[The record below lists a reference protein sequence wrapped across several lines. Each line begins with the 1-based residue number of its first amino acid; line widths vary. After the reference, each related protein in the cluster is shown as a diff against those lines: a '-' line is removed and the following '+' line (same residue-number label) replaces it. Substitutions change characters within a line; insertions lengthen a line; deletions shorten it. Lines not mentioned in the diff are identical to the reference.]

1 MDIKMTPE
9 GIWNEYQS
17 LTEYLTEHDVY
28 NVVKKNEKFYDGRQW
43 DGAKADN
50 IAKPT
55 MNRLQRIGKYQIAS
69 LSSNDVG
76 IAITPLMGGNE
87 DKRRMKIIADEV
99 KNIIEQAKIKE
110 QARLMIRNAFV
121 DGASYSLQSFDPDYE
136 TGQDSKGKIDSQLI
150 DMTNVYFGNPYTN
163 VLQKQPYIII
173 ALRQFVG
180 QVKEEAKDLG
190 VKNIDDITPDTDDN
204 YDEDSDGK
212 LCTVLLKF
220 WKQKK
225 KQTETKVII
234 DDVSGEEIIVEE
246 EKEIKTVHFCKCTKA
261 VMLVEDTD
269 LGYTRYPIARFGW
282 EPRRNSYLYESP
294 MTSNIVN
301 QVFINKCYAYAHE
314 YALKSAMPKIIYDEG
329 KMDIDDFLEG
339 STIGVPGID
348 LLGKY
353 LDFAKMPDFSN
364 QIIQLIDQTGAEMEK
379 NMGVND
385 AALGNVRPD
394 NSSAIIALQEAA
406 AVPLEIQRQNF
417 YEMWE
422 DTVRNLI
429 DIMTCSYGV
438 RMLMDNETGE
448 PVMVDFNK
456 LRGIN
461 YQLNIDVG
469 SSAQYSEIA
478 QMNTLNSLL
487 QNGMID
493 LDTFLEVC
501 PDKYIPQK
509 ETIKRFNEEKQQQ
522 AEQMAAMQQGANVPM
537 GVTQ

>member
-1 MDIKMTPE
+1 MMKLTPSE
-9 GIWNEYQS
+9 IWSEYQQ
-17 LTEYLTEHDVY
+17 LTSYLTEHDVY
-28 NVVKKNEKFYDGRQW
+28 NIVKKNEKFYDGIQW
-43 DGAKADN
+43 DGVNADY

-76 IAITPLMGGNE
+76 VSIEPLLGGRE
-87 DKRRMKIIADEV
+87 DSRRMKIIADEV
-99 KNIIEQAKIKE
+99 KAVIEQAKIKE
-110 QARLMIRNAFV
+110 SARLMVRNAFV
-121 DGASYSLQSFDPDYE
+121 DGASYSLQTFEPDYE
-136 TGQDSKGKIDSQLI
+136 TGQDSKGKIENQLV
-150 DMTNVYFGNPYTN
+150 DMTQVYFGNPYTN
-163 VLQKQPYIII
+163 VIQKQPFIII
-173 ALRQFVG
+173 ALRQYIG
-180 QVKEEAKDLG
+180 QVKEEAKELG
-190 VKNIDDITPDTDDN
+190 VKDADDIVPDTDDN
-204 YDEDSDGK
+204 YDEDNEGK

-220 WKQKK
+220 FKVKK
-225 KQTETKVII
+225 KIKEIKKLV
-234 DDVSGEEIIVEE
+234 DDLTGEEVLIEE
-246 EKEIKTVHFCKCTKA
+246 EKEIRTVHFTKTTRS
-261 VMLVEDTD
+261 VCLVPDTD

-314 YALKSAMPKIIYDEG
+314 YALKSAMPKIIYDQT
-329 KMDIDDFLEG
+329 KMDVDDFMDN
-339 STIGVPGID
+339 STIGVAGID

-364 QIIQLIDQTGAEMEK
+364 QIIQLIEQTGAEMEK

-406 AVPLEIQRQNF
+406 AVPLEIQRQNY

-422 DTVRNLI
+422 DTVRNII
-429 DIMTCSYGV
+429 DIMVSSYGQ
-438 RMLMDNETGE
+438 RILMDHETNEPTL
-448 PVMVDFNK
+448 VDFNMLK
-456 LRGIN
+456 GIN
-461 YQLNIDVG
+461 YQLNIDIG
-469 SSAQYSEIA
+469 SGAQYSEIA

-487 QNGMID
+487 STGLID
-493 LDTFLEVC
+493 LATFLEVC

-509 ETIKRFNEEKQQQ
+509 EMIKRANEEKMAQQQ
-522 AEQMAAMQQGANVPM
+522 QMAATQGANIPM

>member
-1 MDIKMTPE
+1 MMKLTPGE
-9 GIWNEYQS
+9 IWSEYQQ
-17 LTEYLTEHDVY
+17 LTSYLTEHDVY
-28 NVVKKNEKFYDGRQW
+28 NIVKKNEKFYSGIQW
-43 DGAKADN
+43 DGANADY

-76 IAITPLMGGNE
+76 VAIEPLLGGEE
-87 DKRRMKIIADEV
+87 DSRRMKIIADEV
-99 KNIIEQAKIKE
+99 KAVIEQAKIKE
-110 QARLMIRNAFV
+110 NARLMVRNAFV
-121 DGASYSLQSFDPDYE
+121 DGASYSLQTFEPDYE
-136 TGQDSKGKIDSQLI
+136 TGQDSKGKIENQLV
-150 DMTNVYFGNPYTN
+150 DMTQVYFGNPYTN
-163 VLQKQPYIII
+163 VIQKQPFIII
-173 ALRQFVG
+173 ALRQYIG
-180 QVKEEAKDLG
+180 QVKEEARELG
-190 VKNIDDITPDTDDN
+190 VKDLDEIVPDTDDN
-204 YDEDSDGK
+204 YDEDNEGK

-220 WKQKK
+220 FKVKK
-225 KQTETKVII
+225 KITETKRMV
-234 DDVSGEEIIVEE
+234 DDLTGEEVLIEE
-246 EKEIKTVHFCKCTKA
+246 EKEIRTVHFTKTTRS
-261 VMLVEDTD
+261 VCLVSDTD

-314 YALKSAMPKIIYDEG
+314 YALKSAMPKIIYDQT
-329 KMDIDDFLEG
+329 KMDVDDFMDN
-339 STIGVPGID
+339 STIGVAGID

-364 QIIQLIDQTGAEMEK
+364 QIIQLIEQTGAEMEK

-406 AVPLEIQRQNF
+406 AVPLEIQRQNY

-422 DTVRNLI
+422 DTVRNII
-429 DIMTCSYGV
+429 DIMVSSYGQ
-438 RMLMDNETGE
+438 RILLDHETNEPTL
-448 PVMVDFNK
+448 VDFDK
-456 LRGIN
+456 LKGIN
-461 YQLNIDVG
+461 YQLNIDIG
-469 SSAQYSEIA
+469 SGAQYSEIA

-487 QNGMID
+487 SNGLID
-493 LDTFLEVC
+493 LATFLDVC

-509 ETIKRFNEEKQQQ
+509 ETIKRANEEKMALQ
-522 AEQMAAMQQGANVPM
+522 QMAAMQGANIPA

>member
-1 MDIKMTPE
+1 MMNITPE
-9 GIWNEYQS
+9 KIWSEYQT
-17 LTEYLTEHDVY
+17 LTEYLTENDVY

-76 IAITPLMGGNE
+76 VAIEPLLGGEE
-87 DKRRMKIIADEV
+87 DSRRMKIIADEV
-99 KNIIEQAKIKE
+99 KAVIEQAKIKE
-110 QARLMIRNAFV
+110 TARLMVRNAFV
-121 DGASYSLQSFDPDYE
+121 DGAAYSLQTFEPDYE
-136 TGQDSKGKIDSQLI
+136 TGQDSKGKIENQI
-150 DMTNVYFGNPYTN
+150 VDMTNVYFGNPYTN
-163 VLQKQPYIII
+163 VIQKQPYIII

-180 QVKEEAKDLG
+180 QIKEEAKELG
-190 VKNIDDITPDTDDN
+190 ISQDDIDNITPDTDDN

-220 WKQKK
+220 FKVKK
-225 KQTETKVII
+225 KITEEKKIVDELT
-234 DDVSGEEIIVEE
+234 GEEVSISE
-246 EKEIKTVHFCKCTKA
+246 EKEIKTVHFTKTTKS
-261 VMLVEDTD
+261 VSLVEDTD
-269 LGYTRYPIARFGW
+269 LGYTRYPLARFGW

-314 YALKSAMPKIIYDEG
+314 YALKSAMPKIIYDQT
-329 KMDIDDFLEG
+329 KMDVDDFMDNT
-339 STIGVPGID
+339 TIGVAGID

-364 QIIQLIDQTGAEMEK
+364 QIIQLIEQTGNEMEK

-406 AVPLEIQRQNF
+406 NVPLEIQRQNY

-422 DTVRNLI
+422 DTIRNII
-429 DIMTCSYGV
+429 DIMVSSYGQ
-438 RMLMDNETGE
+438 RILMDHSSNEPT
-448 PVMVDFNK
+448 MVDFTK

-461 YQLNIDVG
+461 YQLNIDIG
-469 SSAQYSEIA
+469 SGAQYSEIA

-487 QNGMID
+487 QNGLID
-493 LDTFLEVC
+493 LGTFLEVC

-509 ETIKRFNEEKQQQ
+509 ETIRRDYEEKMQQQ
-522 AEQMAAMQQGANVPM
+522 MMAQQAAAGNNTP
-537 GVTQ
+537 GVLQ